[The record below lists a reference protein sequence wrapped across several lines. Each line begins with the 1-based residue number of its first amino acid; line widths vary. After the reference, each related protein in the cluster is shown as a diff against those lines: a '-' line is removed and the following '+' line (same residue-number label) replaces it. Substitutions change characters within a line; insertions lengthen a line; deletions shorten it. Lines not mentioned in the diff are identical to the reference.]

1 MRRTSIFTVLAA
13 AALTVPAA
21 PVGSGVLTAAQAPA
35 QTTDA
40 RLTVTCEVF
49 CSDVKMR
56 TSNARLRWTLADG
69 APQTAAPT
77 TALRSLANT
86 TQSLETTVF
95 SGGFEKGLFVT
106 LPVGPASA
114 DRPVQATRG
123 PAAAQLQR
131 RAFDIQLIEVE
142 SPADARTAG
151 AQSGAVVEGLE
162 PNVNYTWRLGVDT
175 PAGRVYSEP
184 IMCRPRVCP
193 ADLVDDPRPGPGP
206 QDTPRPRR

>member
-13 AALTVPAA
+13 ATLTVPGT
-21 PVGSGVLTAAQAPA
+21 PTGSGVLAAAQAPA
-35 QTTDA
+35 HATEP

-69 APQTAAPT
+69 APQTAAPQ

-86 TQSLETTVF
+86 TQSLEATVF

-114 DRPVQATRG
+114 DRPVQATRA
-123 PAAAQLQR
+123 PAAAQVQR
-131 RAFDIQLIEVE
+131 RAFDIQLIELE
-142 SPADARTAG
+142 SPADARAAG
-151 AQSGAVVEGLE
+151 SQAGAVVEGLE

-175 PAGRVYSEP
+175 PAGRVYSPP

-193 ADLVDDPRPGPGP
+193 ADLVDDPRPGP

>member
-1 MRRTSIFTVLAA
+1 MRRTSICSVLAA
-13 AALTVPAA
+13 AALTVPGA
-21 PVGSGVLTAAQAPA
+21 PAGSGVLTAAQAPA
-35 QTTDA
+35 QATEP

-49 CSDVKMR
+49 CSDVKLR

-69 APQTAAPT
+69 APT

-95 SGGFEKGLFVT
+95 SAGFEKGLFVT
-106 LPVGPASA
+106 LPIGPASA
-114 DRPVQATRG
+114 DRPVQARRA

-131 RAFDIQLIEVE
+131 RAFDIQLIELE
-142 SPADARTAG
+142 SPADARTPG
-151 AQSGAVVEGLE
+151 SQSGAVVEGLE

-175 PAGRVYSEP
+175 PAGRVYSAP
-184 IMCRPRVCP
+184 IMCRPLVCP
-193 ADLVDDPRPGPGP
+193 ADLVDDPRPGP